1 MGTGSGTDTVYKP
14 KLSWFHVADSFLRQN
29 LGENESQSNL
39 MLPEQI
45 SEEIQGNAP
54 SIVNED
60 STQETWECEKNPFTN
75 SREAQSCFKK
85 LNAQPIT
92 PNQSSQEPSRDYEET
107 PSVNSARKTKTRK
120 RLANNGKSKEDESLD
135 QAVKALKEVAS
146 VASNEFDAF
155 GQHVSSQLKC
165 LPLQEALLLQE
176 DIQKSITT
184 VRLRCLRNQNVIN
197 TSFDKETRTTT
208 SSSEMYRQD
217 DTSELSSYS
226 GENKRYHYQ
235 QVPNEVQNQNGNN
248 PLFSHEAQETICSE
262 SYLQGNTDSST
273 SSGVNEQ
280 YQFRHQGQMQLTNYF
295 KNWAE
300 SDDAGVD
307 FN

>member
-1 MGTGSGTDTVYKP
+1 M
-14 KLSWFHVADSFLRQN
+14 
-29 LGENESQSNL
+29 
-39 MLPEQI
+39 
-45 SEEIQGNAP
+45 
-54 SIVNED
+54 
-60 STQETWECEKNPFTN
+60 
-75 SREAQSCFKK
+75 
-85 LNAQPIT
+85 
-92 PNQSSQEPSRDYEET
+92 
-107 PSVNSARKTKTRK
+107 
-120 RLANNGKSKEDESLD
+120 D